1 MSRPCDAIGCTTA
14 VRPGR
19 FMCLAHWRL
28 VPLQLQ
34 RTINARYRANPTGRE
49 LIHDQVYLEA
59 CAQAIEHGQPEG
71 TPPNSYRRVLKLLQ
85 ATEKT
90 KGVA

>member
-49 LIHDQVYLEA
+49 LIRDQVYLEA
-59 CAQAIEHGQPEG
+59 CAMAIEHGQPEG
-71 TPPNSYRRVLKLLQ
+71 TPLNSYRRALNLQ
-85 ATEKT
+85 RARANIE
-90 KGVA
+90 GAI